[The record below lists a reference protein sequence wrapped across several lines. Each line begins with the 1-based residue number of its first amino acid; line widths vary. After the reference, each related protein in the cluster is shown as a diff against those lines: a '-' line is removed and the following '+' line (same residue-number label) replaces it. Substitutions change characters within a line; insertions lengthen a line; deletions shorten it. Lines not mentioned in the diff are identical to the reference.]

1 MIVIGLTGSIGMG
14 KSTTAKMFAEEGV
27 PVNDADAVVHDLY
40 RSDAV
45 APVGEAFP
53 GTIKDGAIDRQELSR
68 QLSAS
73 PEKFPVLEAIVHPLV
88 RRREVDFLIRYRQAG
103 TDLVLLD
110 IPLLFEVKGED
121 RVDVI
126 VVVTCD
132 PQIQRD
138 RVLARPG
145 MTEEKLAM
153 ILSRQMPDAEKR
165 KRADFL
171 IDTGLGLEAAREQ
184 VRAIIASLRA
194 GLRTGKTSP
203 KEENDPHA

>member
-14 KSTTAKMFAEEGV
+14 KSTTAKMFADEGV

-40 RSDAV
+40 RTDAV
-45 APVGEAFP
+45 VPVGEAFP
-53 GTIKDGAIDRQELSR
+53 GTVKDGAIDRAELSR
-68 QLSAS
+68 QLSAA
-73 PEKFPVLEAIVHPLV
+73 PEKFKQLEAIVHPLV
-88 RRREVDFLIRYRQAG
+88 RRREVEFLARHRQAG

-132 PQIQRD
+132 PQIQRE

-165 KRADFL
+165 QRADFL
-171 IDTGLGLEAAREQ
+171 VDTGLGMEAARARVHEI
-184 VRAIIASLRA
+184 VAK
-194 GLRTGKTSP
+194 LRTEGIP
-203 KEENDPHA
+203 ADHA

>member
-40 RSDAV
+40 RTDAV
-45 APVGEAFP
+45 APVGEVFP
-53 GTIKDGAIDRQELSR
+53 GTIKDGVIDRQELSR

-88 RRREVDFLIRYRQAG
+88 RQREVDFLTRYRQAG

>member
-14 KSTTAKMFAEEGV
+14 KSTTAKMFADEGV

-40 RSDAV
+40 RTDAV
-45 APVGEAFP
+45 VPVGEAFL
-53 GTIKDGAIDRQELSR
+53 GTVKDGVIDRAELSR
-68 QLSAS
+68 QLSAA
-73 PEKFPVLEAIVHPLV
+73 PEKFKQLEAIVHPLV
-88 RRREVDFLIRYRQAG
+88 RRREVEFLNRHREAG

-132 PQIQRD
+132 PQIQRE

-165 KRADFL
+165 QRADFL
-171 IDTGLGLEAAREQ
+171 VDTGLGMEAARAKVHEIVAQ
-184 VRAIIASLRA
+184 
-194 GLRTGKTSP
+194 LRTEGIP
-203 KEENDPHA
+203 ADHA